1 MAALGDVAEDVA
13 EPPAC
18 CRLVP
23 VEPGGGAWDAAVR
36 LLADVTDDGDEDD
49 DVDVADSVRALGFS
63 CDPAAPAAS
72 DPPAAVP
79 LPAPPSTRGASGRR
93 ALSSSCSRF
102 HSSSRSR
109 SRFFSLFLLVFVFFV
124 GERRKKTE
132 KGK

>member
-72 DPPAAVP
+72 DPPAAAP

-109 SRFFSLFLLVFVFFV
+109 SRFFSLFFCLF
-124 GERRKKTE
+124 
-132 KGK
+132 